1 MKYKIIRAFIVYHN
15 GNKDTLEG
23 EFETNDLE
31 AERITLIAKYNCKN
45 VYFTFTEQP
54 MNAIKI

>member
-23 EFETNDLE
+23 EFETNDIE
-31 AERITLIAKYNCKN
+31 FERKRLIAEFNCKT
-45 VYFTFTEQP
+45 VYFTFTELL
-54 MNAIKI
+54 